1 VVMPKVADPVTP
13 SSTQVQPQVDE
24 GVPFEQGDA
33 QVTAR
38 PAAPVSN
45 GAFTEWTAPLVPRY
59 FSAVAGDAVYF
70 SEQSAPVIARLAP

>member
-1 VVMPKVADPVTP
+1 VLTDAVMGQSSADRAACCVL
-13 SSTQVQPQVDE
+13 
-24 GVPFEQGDA
+24 
-33 QVTAR
+33 
-38 PAAPVSN
+38 APVSN